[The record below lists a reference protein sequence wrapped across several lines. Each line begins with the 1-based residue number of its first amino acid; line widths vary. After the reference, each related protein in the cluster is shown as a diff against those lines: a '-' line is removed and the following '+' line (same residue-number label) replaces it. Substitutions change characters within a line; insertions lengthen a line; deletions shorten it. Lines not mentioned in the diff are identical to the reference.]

1 MIGTSGWVISG
12 HMTGCSPPAAS
23 VGYYIYVH
31 PKDRKESLEFMVF
44 SYIDS
49 GKGDDVNYK
58 WIDPKTVSISVRSVS
73 AITRLR
79 KSVGP
84 IQIAYDIGVE
94 EYSRSE

>member
-1 MIGTSGWVISG
+1 
-12 HMTGCSPPAAS
+12 
-23 VGYYIYVH
+23 
-31 PKDRKESLEFMVF
+31 MVF